1 MRWTRRACALF
12 ALRLA
17 VIAAMVAGFGILLR
31 GLDLGALWAALERA
45 RLGLVVAAGVASF
58 VLMWLKAVR
67 FGVLLAPAKRVGMG
81 RLYHYSVLSYAVS
94 TLLPARAGEVLRV
107 WLLVKRDRV
116 PVTAA
121 AGAAATDKLFEA
133 LGMLA
138 VVGPLPWLLPGL
150 PAWVSRSLAWVSVA
164 GGVALVAGWVVLRFA
179 REGSRLAWL
188 RPGMEALRRPRAFA
202 AALSLSLLA
211 SLLDLGILWM
221 VLRAMGLDLPVGA
234 VILTLL
240 AVNVAIAL
248 PTTPAHVGTF
258 ELGALLALGLVG
270 VPKAEALAFALVYH
284 AIQAVPLAVIGL
296 VQMRF
301 ITATL
306 RAQRLEAGSAG
317 PAEPPGGPPA
327 ESGTMGAA

>member
-1 MRWTRRACALF
+1 MTWSRRAWAFF
-12 ALRLA
+12 ALRLT

-31 GLDLGALWAALERA
+31 GLDLHALSAALERA

-67 FGVLLAPAKRVGMG
+67 LGVLLAPARRVGMG

-107 WLLVKRDRV
+107 WLLVKRDQV

-133 LGMLA
+133 LGML
-138 VVGPLPWLLPGL
+138 VVVAPLPWLLPGL
-150 PAWVSRSLAWVSVA
+150 PGWVSRSLVWVGVA
-164 GGVALVAGWVVLRFA
+164 GGAALVAGWIVLRFA

-188 RPGMEALRRPRAFA
+188 RPGMEVLRRPRAFA
-202 AALSLSLLA
+202 AALVLSLLA
-211 SLLDLGILWM
+211 SVLDLVILWM
-221 VLRAMGLDLPVGA
+221 VLWAMGLELPVGA
-234 VILTLL
+234 AILTLL

-258 ELGALLALGLVG
+258 ELGALLALDLVG
-270 VPKAEALAFALVYH
+270 VPRPEALAFALVYH

-296 VQMRF
+296 AQMRF
-301 ITATL
+301 ITTTL
-306 RAQRLEAGSAG
+306 RAQRLEAESSAD
-317 PAEPPGGPPA
+317 PAA
-327 ESGTMGAA
+327 ESGSMGAP